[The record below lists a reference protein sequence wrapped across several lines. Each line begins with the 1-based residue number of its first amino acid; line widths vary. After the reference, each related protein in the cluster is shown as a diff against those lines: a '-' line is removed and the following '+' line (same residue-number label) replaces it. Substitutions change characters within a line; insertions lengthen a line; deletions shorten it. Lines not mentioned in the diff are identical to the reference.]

1 MKNDLKKRRKI
12 FPIPQKEKQVSG
24 QEKEG
29 EWKKSPSEKKEGE
42 RQTCGETKAPWGR
55 QKKQKENCEAQAQEE
70 KKKRSGQ
77 KKKEKKTSN
86 SGNGPTQLNSGY
98 FEEVWITSDQQ
109 TRGISWASDLIKIA
123 GEILEEYKKKVKK
136 KKTISSPFHST
147 LNNNNITSSFVCRPN
162 EASLCFSGVSSERQH
177 CCCCWGHLAAQS
189 PWHRQRECVIASPQE
204 DFSPQA
210 LSPPLITPAA
220 TSLKTTKKVETLE
233 SEGEENYPM
242 KRRNEEG
249 EMEEKKKKRKGE
261 GVEAKQDQEEKN
273 TMNETTQDFSHF
285 FARSSSLASIN
296 GEGGEEKRND
306 APGGGGGGG
315 APAGD
320 IEECFPKQTLDSVED
335 QLVKWCEENQLFYF
349 Q

>member
-1 MKNDLKKRRKI
+1 MTSKSAERFFQYLKKKNKLAAKKKRGSGRKAPRKKKRGSGKPAAKRRRR
-12 FPIPQKEKQVSG
+12 G
-24 QEKEG
+24 G
-29 EWKKSPSEKKEGE
+29 AKKSKRRTARARPKK
-42 RQTCGETKAPWGR
+42 K
-55 QKKQKENCEAQAQEE
+55 

-220 TSLKTTKKVETLE
+220 ASLKTTKKVETLE

-273 TMNETTQDFSHF
+273 TTNETTQDFSHF

-306 APGGGGGGG
+306 ALGGGGGGG